1 MQNNAAHQY
10 NFSDEQ
16 INKAILEFSEDQI
29 IITDPEGII
38 LYINPASQKITGFS
52 QKELLGTKAGEKWGG
67 LMEPGFYQNMWDTI
81 KNQKKTF
88 SAIVHN
94 KRKNDELYDSFI
106 TIVPIIK
113 NDKITNFVGIE
124 KDITQESEISKMK
137 SEFLSLASHQLR
149 TPLTTIKWS
158 SEMLSSQ
165 ELGELNNDQEI
176 MASNIHEANEIL
188 IEIVN
193 TFLDVTKLEAGKMKP
208 QPVPTKLKQL
218 ISDIIYLVS
227 EQINTKK
234 QKLDLH
240 MDDSID
246 LVNIDPKLI
255 RQVYLNL
262 LSNAVKYSPDKSQID
277 VEIKIENNFLFSSVT
292 DHGQGIPEEDKD
304 KIFTRFFRAG
314 NAVQKV
320 PEGNGLGLYFVKI
333 IVEACNGEVGFKTEE
348 HKGTQF
354 WFKIPLTLQ
363 KIDPQAHAKT
373 KASSTA
379 QTINSI
385 I

>member
-1 MQNNAAHQY
+1 MQNNPAQHQSL
-10 NFSDEQ
+10 FDEQ
-16 INKAILEFSEDQI
+16 ITQAILQFSEDQI
-29 IITDPEGII
+29 MVTDTEGII
-38 LYINPASQKITGFS
+38 LYANPASSNITGFS
-52 QKELLGTKAGEKWGG
+52 LNELIGTKAGKLWGG
-67 LMEPGFYQNMWDTI
+67 LMEKGFYQNMWDTI
-81 KNQKKTF
+81 KTQKRPY
-88 SAIVHN
+88 SAQIRN
-94 KRKNDELYDSFI
+94 KRKNGEEYDALL

-113 NDKITNFVGIE
+113 NEKLEKFIAIE
-124 KDITQESEISKMK
+124 KDTTQESEINKMK
-137 SEFLSLASHQLR
+137 SEFLSLASHQIR

-165 ELGELNNDQEI
+165 ELGELNNDQAI
-176 MASNIHEANEIL
+176 MANNIHEANEIL

-193 TFLDVTKLEAGKMKP
+193 TFLDVTKLEAGKMRP

-218 ISDIIYLVS
+218 VSDTIYLVS
-227 EQINTKK
+227 EQINSKK
-234 QKLDLH
+234 QKLNLH
-240 MDDSID
+240 MEDSID

-262 LSNAVKYSPDKSQID
+262 LSNAVKYSPDQSEID
-277 VEIKIENNFLFSSVT
+277 VEIKVENGFLLSSVT
-292 DHGQGIPEEDKD
+292 DHGQGIPQEDRD

-333 IVEACNGEVGFKTEE
+333 IVEACNGQVGFKTEDE
-348 HKGTQF
+348 RGTQF

-363 KIDPQAHAKT
+363 QIDPKAHAKT
-373 KASSTA
+373 KAGSTS